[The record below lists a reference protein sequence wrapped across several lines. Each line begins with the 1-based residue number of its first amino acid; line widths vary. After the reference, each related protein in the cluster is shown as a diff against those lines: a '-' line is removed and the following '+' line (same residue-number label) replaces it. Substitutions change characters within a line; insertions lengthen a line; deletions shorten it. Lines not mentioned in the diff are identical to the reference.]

1 MSEDVMKGYVK
12 NKSHLGSHI
21 MKRYVAPN
29 GKIPLEE
36 LYEQYGTKYNLERGE
51 PFVQWLFDVKLRD
64 KSRWGIVFDEES
76 DNKRTLARGN
86 EEGNEIVEKHP
97 NRLEVEEVTEL
108 SVRKA
113 RELIPNITDIK
124 LLKYALREASQ
135 RPQKQSLCNIMRKRI
150 NDLESLG
157 VTS

>member
-1 MSEDVMKGYVK
+1 MSIDFDNGYVK

-36 LYEQYGTKYNLERGE
+36 LYEQYGERYSLDKDEG
-51 PFVQWLFDVKLRD
+51 FIQWLKDVKLRD
-64 KSRWGIVFDEES
+64 KSKWGIVFEEKQPEGPKLS
-76 DNKRTLARGN
+76 RGD
-86 EEGNEIVEKHP
+86 EGNEVVEKAP
-97 NRLEVEEVTEL
+97 NKLQVEELADL

-113 RELIPNITDIK
+113 KDLVPNITDVK
-124 LLKYALREASQ
+124 LLKYTLREASQ
-135 RPQKQSLCNIMRKRI
+135 RPQRKSLCDILRKRI
-150 NDLESLG
+150 TDLETLG